1 MEDTQFEPCWAIME
15 LFGHQKLAGKIS
27 EATIGGGAFV
37 RIDVPQTG
45 ERPAFTRFYGS
56 AAIYSFTPVSEEV
69 ARLALGQMQPEP
81 VTIWIPELHKQI
93 EPPARFIEQDESDE
107 EDYDEVPF

>member
-15 LFGHQKLAGKIS
+15 LFGHQKLAGKVS
-27 EATIGGGAFV
+27 EATIGGGTFV

-45 ERPAFTRFYGS
+45 KYSAFTRFYGS

-81 VTIWIPELHKQI
+81 VTIWIPELHRQI
-93 EPPARFIEQDESDE
+93 EFPARLVEDED
-107 EDYDEVPF
+107 DYDEVPF

>member
-1 MEDTQFEPCWAIME
+1 ME
-15 LFGHQKLAGKIS
+15 LFGHQKLAGKVS
-27 EATIGGGAFV
+27 EATIGGGTFV

-69 ARLALGQMQPEP
+69 ARLALSQMQPEP

-93 EPPARFIEQDESDE
+93 EPPATFIEHESDE
-107 EDYDEVPF
+107 DNYHDEPLPF